1 MNNWKKSYKQGKLIL
16 EHKSKPVRIFE
27 DDEYFLFENGEG
39 KIEQIAFNY
48 EGIDNVTSI
57 VDRKLE
63 SEDDINV
70 DKDRELCERV
80 IEIDDN
86 LEIEYDFRHVL
97 ELFRSYNVPS
107 IEDLTIIDENG
118 ILREDFRNDVLYG
131 DGTSLRLL
139 RLLKDY
145 YGTEIATDVLNTL
158 DRVTLVEPIYSV
170 DSIPPT
176 VDSQV
181 YEDLSFRDYIG
192 YVIMTAT
199 DESDTWICIMNSDY
213 GDYAI
218 VIDYVAGTENTF
230 RVTQDVIDT
239 IFEYYGVDVTPL
251 LQSPVSVMEARE
263 DNRTTSGE
271 DDKPAGVP
279 RSKDED
285 GDGEGEDDVEDIVED
300 VDADLQKEISIL
312 NEQIEKIESLP
323 EDIRENERIMEIYY
337 ILLGKREYI
346 QKKSDDDK
354 SKEIVDSIIS
364 EIEDNIGEIDNVFL
378 DDDRNEIKVNEG
390 KLFEHEGMKIRPIV
404 TGFRSH
410 KTKTLIVENSNGERT
425 RYDITNGS
433 RDVLRKIFK
442 VNEAEDVANI
452 SDAFSI
458 INIIKDDKKLVD
470 SFYNSLVNIAYKIDG
485 YRSTSDYKKY
495 IKNVVDDGD
504 YENKSDTLPYLVNV
518 ASQDVKRFN
527 AVVERTKAKLGM

>member
-1 MNNWKKSYKQGKLIL
+1 MNNWNKSYKQGKRIL

-27 DDEYFLFENGEG
+27 DDEYFLFENGDT
-39 KIEQIAFNY
+39 IEQIAYNY
-48 EGIDNVTSI
+48 EDLEHVVDI
-57 VDRKLE
+57 VDKKLE
-63 SEDDINV
+63 SEDEENV
-70 DKDRELCERV
+70 DKGRELCDRV
-80 IEIDDN
+80 IELGDN
-86 LEIEYDFRHVL
+86 LETEYDFQYVL

-107 IEDLTIIDENG
+107 VEDLGIIDENG
-118 ILREDFRNDVLYG
+118 ILTEDFRNDVLYG

-139 RLLKDY
+139 RLLKEY
-145 YGTEIATDVLNTL
+145 YGEEIATDVLNTL

-176 VDSQV
+176 VDSKV

-251 LQSPVSVMEARE
+251 LQSPVSVMEALEGRA
-263 DNRTTSGE
+263 SGE
-271 DDKPAGVP
+271 DDKPAG
-279 RSKDED
+279 RQMSKDED
-285 GDGEGEDDVEDIVED
+285 GEDDDVEDIVED
-300 VDADLQKEISIL
+300 VDADLQKEISVL

-354 SKEIVDSIIS
+354 SKEIVDNIIS
-364 EIEDNIGEIDNVFL
+364 EIEDNIGEIDQVFL
-378 DDDRNEIKVNEG
+378 DDDRNEIQVNEG
-390 KLFEHEGMKIRPIV
+390 RIFEHEGMKIKPVI

-410 KTKTLIVENSNGERT
+410 KTKTLIVESGGERK

-433 RDVLRKIFK
+433 RDVLKKLFK

-458 INIIKDDKKLVD
+458 INVIKDDRKLVD

-527 AVVERTKAKLGM
+527 AVIERTKTKLGM

>member
-27 DDEYFLFENGEG
+27 DDEYFLFESGDT
-39 KIEQIAFNY
+39 IEQIAYNY
-48 EGIDNVTSI
+48 EDLEHVVDI
-57 VDRKLE
+57 VDKKLE
-63 SEDDINV
+63 SEDEENA
-70 DKDRELCERV
+70 DKGRELCDRV
-80 IEIDDN
+80 IEILDN

-118 ILREDFRNDVLYG
+118 ILTEDFRNDVLYG

-139 RLLKDY
+139 RLLKEY
-145 YGTEIATDVLNTL
+145 YGEEIATDVLNTL

-176 VDSQV
+176 VDAKV

-199 DESDTWICIMNSDY
+199 DESDTWICIMNSDS

-251 LQSPVSVMEARE
+251 LQSPVSVMEALE
-263 DNRTTSGE
+263 DRASGE
-271 DDKPAGVP
+271 DDKPKG
-279 RSKDED
+279 ED
-285 GDGEGEDDVEDIVED
+285 GEDDVEDIVED
-300 VDADLQKEISIL
+300 VDADLQKEISVL

-354 SKEIVDSIIS
+354 SKEIVDNIIN
-364 EIEDNIGEIDNVFL
+364 EIEDNIGEIDQVFL

-390 KLFEHEGMKIRPIV
+390 KLFEYEGMKIKPIV

-433 RDVLRKIFK
+433 SDVLRKILK

-458 INIIKDDKKLVD
+458 INIIKDDRKLVD

-518 ASQDVKRFN
+518 SSQDVKRFN
-527 AVVERTKAKLGM
+527 AVIERTKAKLGM

>member
-1 MNNWKKSYKQGKLIL
+1 MNNWNKSYKQGKRIL

-27 DDEYFLFENGEG
+27 DDEYFLFESGDT
-39 KIEQIAFNY
+39 IEQIAYNY
-48 EGIDNVTSI
+48 EDLEHVVDI
-57 VDRKLE
+57 VDKKLE
-63 SEDDINV
+63 SEDEKNV
-70 DKDRELCERV
+70 DKARELCDRV
-80 IEIDDN
+80 IELGDN
-86 LEIEYDFRHVL
+86 LETEYDFQHVL
-97 ELFRSYNVPS
+97 ELFRSYSVPS
-107 IEDLTIIDENG
+107 IEYLTIIDENG
-118 ILREDFRNDVLYG
+118 ILTEDFRNDVLYG

-139 RLLKDY
+139 RLLKEY
-145 YGTEIATDVLNTL
+145 YGDKIATDVLNTL

-176 VDSQV
+176 VDAKV

-199 DESDTWICIMNSDY
+199 DESDTWICIMNSDS

-239 IFEYYGVDVTPL
+239 IFEYYGVDITPL
-251 LQSPVSVMEARE
+251 LQSPVSVMEALEGRA
-263 DNRTTSGE
+263 SGE
-271 DDKPAGVP
+271 DDKPAG
-279 RSKDED
+279 RQMNKDED
-285 GDGEGEDDVEDIVED
+285 GEDDDVEDIVED
-300 VDADLQKEISIL
+300 VDADLQKEISVL

-354 SKEIVDSIIS
+354 SKEIVDNIIN
-364 EIEDNIGEIDNVFL
+364 EIEENIGEIDQVFL
-378 DDDRNEIKVNEG
+378 DDDRNEIQVNEG
-390 KLFEHEGMKIRPIV
+390 RVFEHEGMKIRPVV
-404 TGFRSH
+404 TGFRNH
-410 KTKTLIVENSNGERT
+410 KTKTLIVESCGERK

-433 RDVLRKIFK
+433 RDVLKKIFK

-458 INIIKDDKKLVD
+458 INVIKDDRKLVD

-527 AVVERTKAKLGM
+527 AVIERTKAKLGI

>member
-1 MNNWKKSYKQGKLIL
+1 MNNWNKSYKQGKLIL
-16 EHKSKPVRIFE
+16 EHKSKPARIFE
-27 DDEYFLFENGEG
+27 DDEYFLFESGDT
-39 KIEQIAFNY
+39 IEQIAYNY
-48 EGIDNVTSI
+48 EDLEHVVDI
-57 VDRKLE
+57 VDKKLE
-63 SEDDINV
+63 SEDEENV
-70 DKDRELCERV
+70 DKGRELCDRV
-80 IEIDDN
+80 IEIYDN
-86 LEIEYDFRHVL
+86 LETEYDFQYVL

-107 IEDLTIIDENG
+107 VEDLGIIDENG
-118 ILREDFRNDVLYG
+118 ILTEDFRNDVLYG

-139 RLLKDY
+139 RLLKEY
-145 YGTEIATDVLNTL
+145 YGDEIATDVLNTL

-176 VDSQV
+176 VDAQV

-199 DESDTWICIMNSDY
+199 DESDTWICIMNSDS

-218 VIDYVAGTENTF
+218 VIDYVAGAENTF

-251 LQSPVSVMEARE
+251 LQSPVSVMEALEGRA
-263 DNRTTSGE
+263 SGE
-271 DDKPAGVP
+271 DDKPKVE
-279 RSKDED
+279 DED
-285 GDGEGEDDVEDIVED
+285 DDVEDIVED
-300 VDADLQKEISIL
+300 VDADLQKEISVL

-354 SKEIVDSIIS
+354 SKEIVDNIIS

-378 DDDRNEIKVNEG
+378 DDDRNEIQVNEG
-390 KLFEHEGMKIRPIV
+390 RVFEHEGMTIKPVV

-410 KTKTLIVENSNGERT
+410 KTKTLIVESGGERK

-433 RDVLRKIFK
+433 RDVLKKIFK

-458 INIIKDDKKLVD
+458 INVIKDDRKLVD

-485 YRSTSDYKKY
+485 YRTSSDYKKY

-527 AVVERTKAKLGM
+527 AVIERTKTKLGM

>member
-1 MNNWKKSYKQGKLIL
+1 MNNWNKSYKQGKRIL

-27 DDEYFLFENGEG
+27 DDEYFLFESGDT
-39 KIEQIAFNY
+39 IEQIAYNY
-48 EGIDNVTSI
+48 EDLEHVVDI
-57 VDRKLE
+57 VDKKLE
-63 SEDDINV
+63 SEDVENV
-70 DKDRELCERV
+70 DKARELCDRV
-80 IEIDDN
+80 IELDDN
-86 LEIEYDFRHVL
+86 LEIEYDFQHVL

-107 IEDLTIIDENG
+107 VEDLTIIDENG
-118 ILREDFRNDVLYG
+118 ILTEDFRNDVLYG

-139 RLLKDY
+139 RLLKEY
-145 YGTEIATDVLNTL
+145 YSTEIATDVLNTL

-176 VDSQV
+176 VDSKV

-251 LQSPVSVMEARE
+251 LQSPVSVMEALG
-263 DNRTTSGE
+263 DNRANASGE
-271 DDKPAGVP
+271 DDKPAG
-279 RSKDED
+279 RQMSNDED
-285 GDGEGEDDVEDIVED
+285 DEDDVEDIVED
-300 VDADLQKEISIL
+300 VDADIQKEISVL

-354 SKEIVDSIIS
+354 SKEIVDNIIN
-364 EIEDNIGEIDNVFL
+364 EIEDNIGEIDQVFL
-378 DDDRNEIKVNEG
+378 DDDRNEIQVNEG
-390 KLFEHEGMKIRPIV
+390 RVFEHEGMKIRPVI

-458 INIIKDDKKLVD
+458 INIIKDDRKLVD

-527 AVVERTKAKLGM
+527 AVIERTKAKLGM

>member
-1 MNNWKKSYKQGKLIL
+1 MWTK
-16 EHKSKPVRIFE
+16 E
-27 DDEYFLFENGEG
+27 ENC
-39 KIEQIAFNY
+39 
-48 EGIDNVTSI
+48 D
-57 VDRKLE
+57 
-63 SEDDINV
+63 
-70 DKDRELCERV
+70 RV
-80 IEIDDN
+80 IEICDN
-86 LEIEYDFRHVL
+86 LETEYDFQHVL

-107 IEDLTIIDENG
+107 VEDLTIIDENG
-118 ILREDFRNDVLYG
+118 ILTEDFRNDVLYG

-139 RLLKDY
+139 RLLKEY
-145 YGTEIATDVLNTL
+145 YGEEIDVLNTL

-176 VDSQV
+176 VDAKV

-199 DESDTWICIMNSDY
+199 DESDTWICIMNSDS

-251 LQSPVSVMEARE
+251 LQSPVSVMEALE
-263 DNRTTSGE
+263 DRASGE
-271 DDKPAGVP
+271 DDKPKG
-279 RSKDED
+279 ED
-285 GDGEGEDDVEDIVED
+285 GEDDVEDIVED
-300 VDADLQKEISIL
+300 VDADLQKEISVL

-354 SKEIVDSIIS
+354 SKEIVDNIIN
-364 EIEDNIGEIDNVFL
+364 EIEDNIGEIDQVFL
-378 DDDRNEIKVNEG
+378 DDDRNEIQVNEG
-390 KLFEHEGMKIRPIV
+390 RVFEHEGMTIKPVV

-410 KTKTLIVENSNGERT
+410 KTKTLIVESGGERK

-433 RDVLRKIFK
+433 RDVLKKIFK

-458 INIIKDDKKLVD
+458 INVIKDDRKLVD

-527 AVVERTKAKLGM
+527 AVIERTKAKLGM

>member
-1 MNNWKKSYKQGKLIL
+1 MNNWNKSYKHGKLIL

-27 DDEYFLFENGEG
+27 DDEYFLFESGDT
-39 KIEQIAFNY
+39 IEQIAYNY
-48 EGIDNVTSI
+48 EDLEHVVDI

-63 SEDDINV
+63 SEDEENA
-70 DKDRELCERV
+70 DKGRELCDRV
-80 IEIDDN
+80 IELGDN
-86 LEIEYDFRHVL
+86 LETEYDFLHVL
-97 ELFRSYNVPS
+97 EMFRGYNVPS
-107 IEDLTIIDENG
+107 IEDLGIIDENG
-118 ILREDFRNDVLYG
+118 ILTEDFRNDVLYG

-139 RLLKDY
+139 RLLKEY
-145 YGTEIATDVLNTL
+145 YGDKIATDVLNTL

-176 VDSQV
+176 VDAKV

-199 DESDTWICIMNSDY
+199 DESDTWICIMNSDS

-251 LQSPVSVMEARE
+251 LQSPVSVMEALE
-263 DNRTTSGE
+263 DRASGE
-271 DDKPAGVP
+271 DDKPKG
-279 RSKDED
+279 ED
-285 GDGEGEDDVEDIVED
+285 GEDDVEDIVED
-300 VDADLQKEISIL
+300 VDTDLQKEISVL

-354 SKEIVDSIIS
+354 SKEIVDNIIN
-364 EIEDNIGEIDNVFL
+364 EIEDNIGEIDQVFL
-378 DDDRNEIKVNEG
+378 DDDRNEIQVNEG
-390 KLFEHEGMKIRPIV
+390 RVFEHEGMIIKPVI

-410 KTKTLIVENSNGERT
+410 KTKTLIVESGGERK

-433 RDVLRKIFK
+433 RDVLKKIFK

-458 INIIKDDKKLVD
+458 IGIIKDDRKLVD

-527 AVVERTKAKLGM
+527 AVIERTKTKLGM

>member
-1 MNNWKKSYKQGKLIL
+1 MNNWNKSYKQGKRIL

-27 DDEYFLFENGEG
+27 DDEYFLFESGDT
-39 KIEQIAFNY
+39 IEQIAYNY
-48 EGIDNVTSI
+48 EDLEHVVDI
-57 VDRKLE
+57 VDKKLE
-63 SEDDINV
+63 SEDEENV
-70 DKDRELCERV
+70 DKGRELCDRV
-80 IEIDDN
+80 IEILDN
-86 LEIEYDFRHVL
+86 LETEYDFQYVL

-107 IEDLTIIDENG
+107 VEDLTIIDENG
-118 ILREDFRNDVLYG
+118 ILTEDFRNDVLYG

-139 RLLKDY
+139 RLLKEY
-145 YGTEIATDVLNTL
+145 YGDKIATDVLNTL

-176 VDSQV
+176 VDAKV

-199 DESDTWICIMNSDY
+199 DESDTWICIMNSDS

-263 DNRTTSGE
+263 DNRASGE
-271 DDKPAGVP
+271 DDKPAGVS
-279 RSKDED
+279 RNNDEE
-285 GDGEGEDDVEDIVED
+285 GEGEDDVEDIVED
-300 VDADLQKEISIL
+300 VDADLQKEISVL

-390 KLFEHEGMKIRPIV
+390 RLFEHEGMKIRPMV

-410 KTKTLIVENSNGERT
+410 KTKTLIVESGGERK

-433 RDVLRKIFK
+433 RDVLKKIFK

-458 INIIKDDKKLVD
+458 IGIIKDDRKLVD

-485 YRSTSDYKKY
+485 YKTSSDYKKY

-527 AVVERTKAKLGM
+527 AVIERTKTKLGM